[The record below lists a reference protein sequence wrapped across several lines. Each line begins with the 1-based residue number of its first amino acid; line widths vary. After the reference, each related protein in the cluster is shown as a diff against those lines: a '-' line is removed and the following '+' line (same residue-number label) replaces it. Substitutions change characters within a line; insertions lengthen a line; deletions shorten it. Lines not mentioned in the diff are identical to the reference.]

1 MSTFSQPTTPITT
14 SVNVIF
20 RVERALSLSLS
31 LPPILF
37 RQPPSFASALATT
50 RPLTSATL
58 VSYIASRESSF
69 LYRSG
74 KVEEAL
80 VFSQE
85 QLAPKG
91 AANPEFLEGL
101 EQALALLAF
110 PDPVAAAA
118 SPIGAKLGLGDAGKR
133 RRDTAN
139 ELNAA
144 ILSRQSGLSPDKV
157 DPKATEPALQLL
169 LKELLWRQKKLSE
182 KGVTFPKVPTDNMLR
197 SSTLEHNSGGI
208 GGEGGGGGGGGEGG
222 YDGSDRGAWGRG
234 TSPGF

>member
-1 MSTFSQPTTPITT
+1 MSTRIIPF
-14 SVNVIF
+14 
-20 RVERALSLSLS
+20 
-31 LPPILF
+31 
-37 RQPPSFASALATT
+37 T
-50 RPLTSATL
+50 R
-58 VSYIASRESSF
+58 
-69 LYRSG
+69 RSG

-91 AANPEFLEGL
+91 EANPEFLEGL

-110 PDPVAAAA
+110 PDPAAAVA
-118 SPIGAKLGLGDAGKR
+118 SPIGAKLGLGDDGKR
-133 RRDTAN
+133 LRDTAN

-182 KGVTFPKVPTDNMLR
+182 KGVTFPKVPADDMLR
-197 SSTLEHNSGGI
+197 SSTLVHSNGEI
-208 GGEGGGGGGGGEGG
+208 GGEGGGGEGV
-222 YDGSDRGAWGRG
+222 YDGSDGGALGRG